1 MIAKKENPADLFN
14 SALEAFTSGE
24 LEIAV
29 ACLRAAFFEN
39 LYIAPHLIGEDY
51 CQQEIWCPGND
62 AGPGAASEYADRFG
76 GLWKESR
83 RTIRFLEYI
92 WSDPLVRRELENFI
106 NLSRTLLR
114 VPDERGRN
122 ELLDERLRY
131 TDRGRIEATQAQI
144 LRRLRALDHASP
156 ARPPA
161 LDSIYL
167 AAADTDESV
176 EFYRQL
182 LNIEPQKTSRRARGC
197 AEFELAGFKLV
208 IHGHDQ
214 QPAEDPYRLGP
225 RPQSLG
231 WGAMLVLGV
240 GELNRYFENARRNG
254 IEILDS
260 DLEEAKAGTYGSAGK
275 PAERFFLVKDPS
287 GYLVEI
293 AERR

>member
-1 MIAKKENPADLFN
+1 MIVRKENPADLFN
-14 SALEAFTSGE
+14 SALEAFAAGE
-24 LEIAV
+24 LEVAV

-51 CQQEIWCPGND
+51 FQQEIWYPGDD
-62 AGPGAASEYADRFG
+62 AGPGAAGEYADRFG

-83 RTIRFLEYI
+83 RTIRFLEYV

-106 NLSRTLLR
+106 NLSRALLR
-114 VPDERGRN
+114 APDERARN

-144 LRRLRALDHASP
+144 LRRLRDLDHTSP
-156 ARPPA
+156 TRPPA

-167 AAADTDESV
+167 AAANTEESV
-176 EFYRQL
+176 EFYRRL
-182 LNIEPQKTSRRARGC
+182 LNVEPRKTSRRARGC
-197 AEFELAGFKLV
+197 AEFELAGFRLV
-208 IHGHDQ
+208 VHGHDQ
-214 QPAEDPYRLGP
+214 QSTEDPYRLGP

-240 GELNRYFENARRNG
+240 RELDRYFENAHRNG

-260 DLEEAKAGTYGSAGK
+260 DLEGAKTGAHGSAGK
-275 PAERFFLVKDPS
+275 SVERFFLVKDPS

>member
-1 MIAKKENPADLFN
+1 MIARKENPADLFN
-14 SALEAFTSGE
+14 SALEAFAAGE
-24 LEIAV
+24 LEVAV

-51 CQQEIWCPGND
+51 CQQEIWCPGDD
-62 AGPGAASEYADRFG
+62 AGPGAAGEYADRFG

-83 RTIRFLEYI
+83 RTLRFLEYV

-106 NLSRTLLR
+106 NLSRALLR
-114 VPDERGRN
+114 APDERARS

-144 LRRLRALDHASP
+144 LRRLRDLDHTNP
-156 ARPPA
+156 TRPPA

-167 AAADTDESV
+167 AAANTEESV
-176 EFYRQL
+176 EFYRRL
-182 LNIEPQKTSRRARGC
+182 LNIEPRKTSRRARGC
-197 AEFELAGFKLV
+197 AEFELAGFRLV
-208 IHGHDQ
+208 VHGHDQ
-214 QPAEDPYRLGP
+214 QSAEDPYRLGP

-240 GELNRYFENARRNG
+240 RELDRYFENARRNG

-260 DLEEAKAGTYGSAGK
+260 DLEGAKTGAHGSAGK
-275 PAERFFLVKDPS
+275 SAERFFLVKDPS

>member
-1 MIAKKENPADLFN
+1 MIARKENPSDLFN
-14 SALEAFTSGE
+14 SALEAFAAGE
-24 LEIAV
+24 LETAV

-51 CQQEIWCPGND
+51 YQQEIWYPGDD
-62 AGPGAASEYADRFG
+62 AGPGAAGEYADRFG
-76 GLWKESR
+76 GLWKEST
-83 RTIRFLEYI
+83 RTIRFLEYV

-106 NLSRTLLR
+106 NLSRSLLHA
-114 VPDERGRN
+114 PDERARK

-144 LRRLRALDHASP
+144 LRRLRNLDQASP
-156 ARPPA
+156 AQPPV

-167 AAADTDESV
+167 AAADPVESV

-182 LNIEPQKTSRRARGC
+182 LNIEPQHTSRRARGC
-197 AEFELAGFKLV
+197 AEFELPGFRLV

-214 QPAEDPYRLGP
+214 QSEEDPYRLGP

-231 WGAMLVLGV
+231 WGCILVLGV
-240 GELNRYFENARRNG
+240 RELDRYFENARRNG
-254 IEILDS
+254 IDIIES
-260 DLEEAKAGTYGSAGK
+260 DLEGGKAGAAQDTGK

-293 AERR
+293 AQQR